1 MAKLRNRALE
11 IGNNMRKT
19 TIELT
24 REKTFKASIYL
35 NENDAK
41 RRSSLREYELVY
53 ADKERE
59 V

>member
-1 MAKLRNRALE
+1 
-11 IGNNMRKT
+11 MRKT